1 MSQEGEEAV
10 QLQDM
15 EGGGEKPSTES
26 AVISE
31 DTKIDVKDGLDNGSE
46 KPSQKKEIIIPDCP
60 VHSVVVY
67 PDRAEVSPLV
77 VFY

>member
-15 EGGGEKPSTES
+15 EGGGGKPSTES

-31 DTKIDVKDGLDNGSE
+31 DTKIDVKDGLDNGLE